1 MFLVFNKEKINT
13 YLILLS
19 TVTFLFV
26 MGFFISSGNTVHTA
40 ANEEKIGGN
49 VFENENIETNIIKN
63 NNI

>member
-1 MFLVFNKEKINT
+1 MFIVFNKSKISA
-13 YLILLS
+13 YLIS
-19 TVTFLFV
+19 VGTVAFLFV
-26 MGFFISSGNTVHTA
+26 MGFFISSGNTVQTA